1 MSDESTERGG
11 MSTGDSSVASAGEQS
26 ASSSSSAAKG
36 NSDGWDDGQRS
47 FAIGSVDRRKS
58 LLFVLLN
65 VKDFTTHFDCLLLVL
80 LLVSF
85 V

>member
-1 MSDESTERGG
+1 MLPADYVQFLWLANYGTNFQRLLLEKADRN
-11 MSTGDSSVASAGEQS
+11 VRAVFAR
-26 ASSSSSAAKG
+26 K
-36 NSDGWDDGQRS
+36 GQRS

-65 VKDFTTHFDCLLLVL
+65 AKDFTTHFDCLLLVL